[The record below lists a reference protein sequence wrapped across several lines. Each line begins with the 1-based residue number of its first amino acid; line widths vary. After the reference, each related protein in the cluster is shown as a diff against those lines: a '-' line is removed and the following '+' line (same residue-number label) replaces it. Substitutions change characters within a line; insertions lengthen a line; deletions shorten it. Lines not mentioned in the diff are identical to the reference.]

1 MRLILIFVLTLTG
14 CATQPPQVINVPV
27 PVACNPPELGPAPTD
42 TRLLIP
48 KDKPAEIIRAG
59 AVDLQA
65 WRADALACRA
75 VVQGLKP

>member
-1 MRLILIFVLTLTG
+1 MRVVVLTLLCLTG
-14 CATQPPQVINVPV
+14 CTTPAQVVQIPV
-27 PVACNPPELGPAPTD
+27 PIACQAPDLGPAPLD
-42 TRLLIP
+42 TRLSLP

-75 VVQGLKP
+75 VVEGLRN

>member
-1 MRLILIFVLTLTG
+1 MRVVLLVALLLAG
-14 CATQPPQVINVPV
+14 CAAQGPKVIEVPV
-27 PVACNPPELGPAPTD
+27 PVACQPPDLKPIPLD
-42 TRLLIP
+42 TRRSIP

-75 VVQGLKP
+75 VVEGLRN

>member
-1 MRLILIFVLTLTG
+1 MRVVLLITLLLVG
-14 CATQPPQVINVPV
+14 CQSPQVINVPV
-27 PVACNPPELGPAPTD
+27 PVSCNPPELGPAPTD

-75 VVQGLKP
+75 VVQGLRN

>member
-1 MRLILIFVLTLTG
+1 MRVVLLCAVLLTG
-14 CATQPPQVINVPV
+14 CTTAPKVIEVPV
-27 PVACNPPELGPAPTD
+27 PVSCNPPELGPTPTD

-48 KDKPAEIIRAG
+48 KDRPAEIIRAG

-75 VVQGLKP
+75 VVQGLR

>member
-1 MRLILIFVLTLTG
+1 MRVILLITLLLTG
-14 CATQPPQVINVPV
+14 CTTAPKVIEVPV
-27 PVACNPPELGPAPTD
+27 PVSCNPPELGPTPTD

-59 AVDLQA
+59 AADLQA

-75 VVQGLKP
+75 VVQGLR

>member
-1 MRLILIFVLTLTG
+1 MRVVLLSVLLITG
-14 CATQPPQVINVPV
+14 CAAQGPKVIEVPV
-27 PVACNPPELGPAPTD
+27 PVACQPPDLGPIPIE
-42 TRLLIP
+42 TRLSLP

-75 VVQGLKP
+75 VVQGLRN

>member
-1 MRLILIFVLTLTG
+1 MRLVLLSVLLLAG
-14 CATQPPQVINVPV
+14 CAAQGPKVIEVPV
-27 PVACNPPELGPAPTD
+27 PVACQPPDLKPAPID
-42 TRLLIP
+42 TRRSIP

-75 VVQGLKP
+75 VVNGLRN

>member
-1 MRLILIFVLTLTG
+1 MRVIILTLLCLTG
-14 CATQPPQVINVPV
+14 CSTPGQVVQIPV
-27 PVACNPPELGPAPTD
+27 PVACQPPDLGPTPLD
-42 TRLLIP
+42 TRLNLP

-75 VVQGLKP
+75 VVEGLKP

>member
-1 MRLILIFVLTLTG
+1 MRVLLLITLLLVG
-14 CATQPPQVINVPV
+14 CQSPQVINVPV
-27 PVACNPPELGPAPTD
+27 PVACNPPELGPAPID

-75 VVQGLKP
+75 VVQGLK

>member
-1 MRLILIFVLTLTG
+1 MRVVLLSVLLITG
-14 CATQPPQVINVPV
+14 CAAQGPKVIEVPV
-27 PVACNPPELGPAPTD
+27 PVACQPPDLKPVPID
-42 TRLLIP
+42 TRRSIP

-75 VVQGLKP
+75 VVEGLRN